1 LDRSKKSRRNDR
13 SPDRPGTNPAPV
25 AGGKWDEGF
34 GGVYLP
40 TGGAVDSSG
49 AHGSN
54 PALTLPTVGD
64 LCIRKLIVNNIRKD
78 KSAKDVVDEF
88 AEAVLV
94 ATNNE
99 SAIGVYPVVNCQ
111 FLTTVGATRNAMV
124 EFRTPTSA
132 NIALTVMQGKHGYK
146 IKRPKDF
153 PKDMPQ
159 EGANADEM
167 ASFRLGDIGGPSA
180 GDGTVSSV
188 DKGTISAGQLVHSTA
203 PSVAESGKISVYG
216 IPGNLMPEQI
226 VRDLFSQFGR
236 IKHLSFAKDPVTG
249 FVRPGITGQIEY
261 ESVEDANMAESTLNN
276 FPCGNSVIKISK
288 LVGGG
293 IGGVAGASTAVRKAV
308 PASSLPTSVTAKIM
322 SNPIL
327 AAQIKQGRE
336 IGSRPSLVVQ
346 LLNAVYPEDIVND
359 SDYNDIV
366 KEVKEEAMRF
376 GQVESIKI
384 PRPSS
389 LNSAPVG
396 TGKIFVQFSDL
407 TSARKF
413 QQDMNGRTFDLN
425 RVVCAAFYPTDRF
438 IQGKYV
444 LYAD

>member
-1 LDRSKKSRRNDR
+1 VTS
-13 SPDRPGTNPAPV
+13 G
-25 AGGKWDEGF
+25 GGKWDEGF

-40 TGGAVDSSG
+40 AGGGVDSG
-49 AHGSN
+49 ASNLSN
-54 PALTLPTVGD
+54 PALTLPTVGE
-64 LCIRKLIVNNIRKD
+64 LPLRKLIVNNIRKE
-78 KSAKDVVDEF
+78 KSPKDVVDEF
-88 AEAVLV
+88 AEAILT
-94 ATNNE
+94 ATNHA
-99 SAIGVYPVVNCQ
+99 SAMGVYPVVNCQ

-124 EFRTPTSA
+124 EFRTPIAAS
-132 NIALTVMQGKHGYK
+132 IALTLMQGKSGYK
-146 IKRPKDF
+146 IKRPKDY
-153 PKDMPQ
+153 PKDLEPG
-159 EGANADEM
+159 GANEEEIAN
-167 ASFRLGDIGGPSA
+167 ARLIDIGGPSDIGSA
-180 GDGTVSSV
+180 SV
-188 DKGTISAGQLVHSTA
+188 TAPSKTTGGQLVTTGGAAGTPSSPEEST
-203 PSVAESGKISVYG
+203 KISVYG
-216 IPGNLMPEQI
+216 IPGNFMPEQI

-236 IKHLSFAKDPVTG
+236 IKFMSFGKDPVTG
-249 FVRPGITGQIEY
+249 LIRPGITGQVEY
-261 ESVEDANMAESTLNN
+261 DTADDANMAESTLNN

-288 LVGGG
+288 LVGSSLSSGVG
-293 IGGVAGASTAVRKAV
+293 ITSAAVRKAV
-308 PASSLPTSVTAKIM
+308 PATSLPTSVTAKIM

-346 LLNAVYPEDIVND
+346 LLNAVYPEDIIND
-359 SDYNDIV
+359 TDYNDIV

-413 QQDMNGRTFDLN
+413 QQDMNGRTFDMS
-425 RVVCAAFYPTDRF
+425 RIVCAAFYPTDRF
-438 IQGKYV
+438 LQGKYV